1 MFAGIM
7 SSLIA
12 TALIEGGKKLGTMVF
27 REKDVRDWVE
37 SSDFREFLDEKIR
50 FETPPEPA
58 PDPAALTEF
67 FSSDIVLLIVEQ
79 VFEQNDQSLS
89 KLEEEFVRAVE
100 GCIPDSEVPNPEFG
114 HWLFNVLISAFETF
128 LSTKAKKG
136 DTRAEEYLHV
146 VRHKKE
152 VKGQKEIVEKLD
164 GVQKSVITELQRS
177 IERPAGGR
185 IQKFIQWQ
193 EYFRRVEQH
202 LMPLDTGPRL
212 KQTAYYLNKAEEFL
226 ADNHNKILVL
236 HAPGGSGKSHLLRQ
250 IAFDLEVKHPEYTI
264 LSVTPD
270 FSSLEDALSS
280 ELDGDGQYLL
290 LFDDVD
296 RRHKELAP
304 LFTYVKYHSSNVKAI
319 LTARTAGLQGIYQ
332 TVLKEQLCQ
341 GLAEVA
347 RIRDWDKDD
356 LKELLRFVLDG
367 RHHRQEE
374 LIVARIPNPY
384 LIIWAGKIMKGE
396 PGVEVEKLQQ
406 KFVAD
411 IESAA
416 FQSLLPEFDEETAKA
431 FLADLALIGSFRKD
445 DKTILSLLKE
455 RYGIG
460 VDQIRAHIDLLTENG
475 VLREVGFSTRFN
487 PDMTGDLYLA
497 YCIDQI
503 QESDV
508 LSRWIDLW
516 GPAYYST
523 ILENLEAASR
533 IYKGDI
539 IKEYFSAWVNRAIEE
554 SKATS
559 GYARGDRL
567 ESLSWF
573 CHLVPEESIDLMYTY
588 IDIPPPEG
596 EDGAIL
602 YPNRDTYGAV
612 ILPLIRAGHHREE
625 IFDLLDH
632 IHQKVPD
639 GRYFNYEVGSLV
651 AETVSPFYNT
661 LEKIR
666 ETLTLLEDRLDVENE
681 FSIIALGKALSEA
694 LRAAHEM
701 SYLSSPGTITWDARP
716 LPATPAVLETR
727 EHAISILKRML
738 CHQSVEVRRKAVEI
752 SGKIGSKFGE
762 GKCPLSER
770 IAEERRIILA
780 EFEQLIPHES
790 DYGVLCDIESLLFR
804 WWEYKV
810 PGTED
815 AESILEAFP
824 RPMEYIL
831 YGLLFYSRPLF
842 LSFNPETIPLGEKER
857 DDWCFNVA
865 SSFAIMTDAFTE
877 LSEPIVNYLS
887 TEYSDADSVTTL
899 LQELQVHL
907 EHANLNIPQLELLLS
922 SWIARD
928 PDIFFELRNRE
939 HTWSELPIEFKNAID
954 LRLCTRDPK
963 ELESF
968 ADEILIAPQ
977 RADTRRIERF
987 IYLMTRYPPDE
998 ARVRDWLAKLID
1010 TGDREIHLTL
1020 LYNLWA
1026 LSSRLE
1032 NYEICVTSYL
1042 DILRYYETMD
1052 EKLLESVSWVL
1063 RDLTKNEDRLEGHQK
1078 DAIKRCFKEKLISTP
1093 SLGNSREPHVQM
1105 FQALINY
1112 ILTDT
1117 EEILDF
1123 IRQRAGKKR
1132 DSCNYQVL
1140 PLDKVS
1146 FLKNVEECT
1155 ELDPVLDELLA
1166 LMNEGLIYR
1175 EQLSVQLRPIVSLRH
1190 QASGKLCLEEYAERL
1205 LNEGRVDDALA
1216 LCPAFLSQ
1224 PGTEETVLKIL
1235 GDAVAAGKRK
1245 DIGRLFSEYI
1255 WHGGI
1260 SIEGSRSPDLEQ
1272 KREVI
1277 SRLLNLAPGGQLRA
1291 VLREVLKR
1299 VDAEIRT
1306 IKIEYEEDCVI
1317 R

>member
-12 TALIEGGKKLGTMVF
+12 TALIEGGKKFGTMVF

-67 FSSDIVLLIVEQ
+67 FSSDTVLLIVEQ

-89 KLEEEFVRAVE
+89 KLEEEFVRAAE
-100 GCIPDSEVPNPEFG
+100 GCIPDSEVPNPEFA

-152 VKGQKEIVEKLD
+152 VKGQKEIVEKVD
-164 GVQKSVITELQRS
+164 GVQKSVTELQRS

-185 IQKFIQWQ
+185 IQKFIRWQ

-270 FSSLEDALSS
+270 FPSLEDALSS
-280 ELDGDGQYLL
+280 ELDGDGRYLL
-290 LFDDVD
+290 LFDDAD

-319 LTARTAGLQGIYQ
+319 LTARTAGLRGIYQ

-347 RIRDWDKDD
+347 RIRDWDRDD

-384 LIIWAGKIMKGE
+384 LIIWTGKIMKGE

-445 DKTILSLLKE
+445 DKTILSLLEE

-460 VDQIRAHIDLLTENG
+460 VDQIRAHIDLLTGNG

-503 QESDV
+503 QESGV
-508 LSRWIDLW
+508 LSRWIDSW

-539 IKEYFSAWVNRAIEE
+539 IKEYYSAWVNRAIEE

-567 ESLSWF
+567 ESLSRF

-602 YPNRDTYGAV
+602 SPNKDTYGAV
-612 ILPLIRAGHHREE
+612 ILPLIRAGQHREE

-694 LRAAHEM
+694 LRADHEM
-701 SYLSSPGTITWDARP
+701 SYLSSPITITWGARP

-738 CHQSVEVRRKAVEI
+738 CHQSVQVRRKAVEI
-752 SGKIGSKFGE
+752 SGKIGSKSRNGE
-762 GKCPLSER
+762 CPLSER

-780 EFEQLIPHES
+780 EFEQLVPHES
-790 DYGVLCDIESLLFR
+790 YYGVLCDIESLLFW

-815 AESILEAFP
+815 AESILEAFL

-857 DDWCFNVA
+857 DDWCFNVNPGL
-865 SSFAIMTDAFTE
+865 AIYTDTFTGFCE
-877 LSEPIVNYLS
+877 TIVNYLS
-887 TEYSDADSVTTL
+887 TKYSNPDSVTTL
-899 LQELQVHL
+899 LQELQGYL
-907 EHANLNIPQLELLLS
+907 AHANLNIHQLESLLS
-922 SWIARD
+922 AWIAKD
-928 PDIFFELRNRE
+928 PEIFFELRNRE
-939 HTWSELPIEFKNAID
+939 QFWSELPIGFKNAID
-954 LRLCTRDPK
+954 LGLCTRDPK

-977 RADTRRIERF
+977 KTDSRRIDRF
-987 IYLMTRYPPDE
+987 IWLMTRYPPDE

-1010 TGDREIHLTL
+1010 TGQREIHLTL
-1020 LYNLWA
+1020 LHNLRA
-1026 LSSRLE
+1026 LSSRLK

-1042 DILRYYETMD
+1042 DILSYYETMD

-1063 RDLTKNEDRLEGHQK
+1063 HDLTENEDRLEGHQK
-1078 DAIKRCFKEKLISTP
+1078 DAIKRCFKQKLISTP

-1105 FQALINY
+1105 FQRLINY

-1123 IRQRAGKKR
+1123 VRQRAGKKR
-1132 DSCNYQVL
+1132 DSRNYQVL

-1146 FLKNVEECT
+1146 FLENVGECT
-1155 ELDPVLDELLA
+1155 ELDPILDELLA

-1175 EQLSVQLRPIVSLRH
+1175 EQLSVQLRPIMSLRH

-1205 LNEGRVDDALA
+1205 LNEGRVGDALA

-1245 DIGRLFSEYI
+1245 DIGRLFREYI
-1255 WHGGI
+1255 WYGGI

-1299 VDAEIRT
+1299 VYAEIQA
-1306 IKIEYEEDCVI
+1306 IAKEYEEDCVI

>member
-67 FSSDIVLLIVEQ
+67 FSSDTVSLIVEQ

-100 GCIPDSEVPNPEFG
+100 GCIPDSEVPNPEFA
-114 HWLFNVLISAFETF
+114 HWLFNVVISAFETF

-152 VKGQKEIVEKLD
+152 VKGQKEIVEKVD
-164 GVQKSVITELQRS
+164 GVQKSVITELKRS

-185 IQKFIQWQ
+185 IQKFIPWQ

-212 KQTAYYLNKAEEFL
+212 KQTAHYLNKAEEFL

-270 FSSLEDALSS
+270 FPSLEDALSS

-319 LTARTAGLQGIYQ
+319 LTARTAGLRGIYQ

-341 GLAEVA
+341 GLAKVA
-347 RIRDWDKDD
+347 RIRDWDRDD

-460 VDQIRAHIDLLTENG
+460 VDQIQAHIDLLTENG

-503 QESDV
+503 QESGV
-508 LSRWIDLW
+508 LSRWIDSW

-539 IKEYFSAWVNRAIEE
+539 IKEYYSAWVNRAIEE

-559 GYARGDRL
+559 GYARRDRL
-567 ESLSWF
+567 ESLSRF

-602 YPNRDTYGAV
+602 SPNRDTYGAV

-632 IHQKVPD
+632 IHHKVPD

-694 LRAAHEM
+694 LRADHEM
-701 SYLSSPGTITWDARP
+701 SYLSSPSTITWGARP
-716 LPATPAVLETR
+716 LPAAPAVLETR

-738 CHQSVEVRRKAVEI
+738 CHQSVQVRRKAVEI
-752 SGKIGSKFGE
+752 SRKIGSKSRNGE
-762 GKCPLSER
+762 CPLSER

-780 EFEQLIPHES
+780 ELKQLVPHES
-790 DYGVLCDIESLLFR
+790 DYGVLCDIESLLFW

-842 LSFNPETIPLGEKER
+842 LSFNPETIPLGEEER
-857 DDWCFNVA
+857 DDWCFNVNPDL
-865 SSFAIMTDAFTE
+865 AIYTDTFTGFCE
-877 LSEPIVNYLS
+877 TIVNYLS
-887 TEYSDADSVTTL
+887 TKYSNPDSVTTL
-899 LQELQVHL
+899 LQELQGYL
-907 EHANLNIPQLELLLS
+907 AHANLNIHQLESLLS
-922 SWIARD
+922 AWITKD

-939 HTWSELPIEFKNAID
+939 QNWSELPVEFKNAID
-954 LRLCTRDPK
+954 LGLCTHEPK
-963 ELESF
+963 QLESF
-968 ADEILIAPQ
+968 AGEILIAPQ
-977 RADTRRIERF
+977 RADSRRIDRF
-987 IYLMTRYPPDE
+987 IWLMTRYPPDE

-1010 TGDREIHLTL
+1010 TGQREIHLTL
-1020 LYNLWA
+1020 LHNLQV

-1042 DILRYYETMD
+1042 DILSYYETMD
-1052 EKLLESVSWVL
+1052 EKLLEFVTYVL
-1063 RDLTKNEDRLEGHQK
+1063 HDLTENEDRLEGHQK

-1093 SLGNSREPHVQM
+1093 SLGNSREHHVQT
-1105 FQALINY
+1105 LINY

-1123 IRQRAGKKR
+1123 IRRRAEKKR
-1132 DSCNYQVL
+1132 NARNYQVL
-1140 PLDKVS
+1140 PHNRVS
-1146 FLKNVEECT
+1146 FLENVKECT
-1155 ELDPVLDELLA
+1155 ELDPILDELLA

-1175 EQLSVQLRPIVSLRH
+1175 EQLSDQLRAVTSLKH
-1190 QASGKLCLEEYAERL
+1190 QASGKLCLEEYAEHL
-1205 LNEGRVDDALA
+1205 LNEGRVDDART
-1216 LCPAFLSQ
+1216 LCSAFLSQ
-1224 PGTEETVLKIL
+1224 PGTEETILKIL

-1245 DIGRLFSEYI
+1245 DIGRLFGEYI
-1255 WHGGI
+1255 LYGVV
-1260 SIEGSRSPDLEQ
+1260 SIIDGDSPELKR
-1272 KREVI
+1272 KREAI
-1277 SRLLNLAPGGQLRA
+1277 SRLLSLAPPGNLRA
-1291 VLREVLKR
+1291 ALREVLHW
-1299 VDAEIRT
+1299 VDAKIWA
-1306 IKIEYEEDCVI
+1306 IKKDYEEDCVI